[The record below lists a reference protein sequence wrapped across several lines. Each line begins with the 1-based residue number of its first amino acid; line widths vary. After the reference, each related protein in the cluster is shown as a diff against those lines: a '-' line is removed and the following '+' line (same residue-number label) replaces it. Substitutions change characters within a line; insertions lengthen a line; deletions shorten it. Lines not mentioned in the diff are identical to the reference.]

1 MPAQPLDSRAAR
13 RPLLRLNLMAL
24 VAFVVPAGLILG
36 SMGLEAFS
44 PAALIAIGALFGLG
58 VLACAAAMAL
68 LAGQKDNAR
77 TREQSVVLL
86 LPVAG
91 LSMAGAFA
99 LLFGLSL

>member
-1 MPAQPLDSRAAR
+1 MSVSSPSRSSR
-13 RPLLRLNLMAL
+13 RPLISLNLMAL
-24 VAFVVPAGLILG
+24 VAFVVPAALILG
-36 SMGLEAFS
+36 SMGFQAFAPEA
-44 PAALIAIGALFGLG
+44 LVAIGLLFGLG

-68 LAGQKDNAR
+68 LAGQKD
-77 TREQSVVLL
+77 REQSVVLL